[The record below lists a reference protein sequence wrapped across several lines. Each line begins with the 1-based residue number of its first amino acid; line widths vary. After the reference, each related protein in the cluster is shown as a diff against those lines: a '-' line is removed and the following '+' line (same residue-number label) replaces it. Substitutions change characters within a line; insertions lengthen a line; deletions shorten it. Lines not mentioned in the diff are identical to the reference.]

1 MPAAEDRFVFDSDDG
16 ETASEAASI
25 LLVDDERNVLE
36 SLKRAFAGESYK
48 IASASSA
55 GEAVKILEAEPV
67 EVVVTDYAMPGHTGS
82 DLLKVVK
89 DRWPDTIRIML
100 TGHADVQSI
109 MGAVNEGAVFKFI
122 TKPWNNEDLKLTIR
136 LALRQHALLREN
148 MLLKEM
154 AKEQQLKIKNYSVM
168 LDENRT
174 ILGYVL
180 DRAGVVSKDDYR
192 EAMDQRI
199 DGEVALETLV
209 RLGLA
214 GEMEIIEALR
224 SYLDLEYVDLLEMKL
239 NEAAVKFLPRDICER
254 GRMIPIDLDAHQ
266 MTLAMADPS
275 DMYKCDN
282 LSLMTGLKIKV
293 VIARASDILRQL
305 AAVYDENVRSDP
317 SDPDFISDIDPLDE
331 VDIIIEE
338 EDEGVNIQ
346 QMTTALE
353 IPPIIRIVNAIISE
367 AIRLK
372 ASDIHIEPKNAHTII
387 RFRIDGMLCGKIK
400 IPPELHSATVS
411 RIKILSRIDIAERRK
426 PQDGRVTVKA
436 GGRTVDIRVSC
447 MPTIIGEKVV
457 MRILDK
463 TAAIRRLDEL
473 GVLEADLSKINNLKQ
488 KPQGMIIA
496 TGPTGSG
503 KTTMLYSILN
513 EMLERSK
520 SFQTIED
527 PVEYFLQDASQVLVR
542 DKIGLSFASVL
553 RATLR
558 QDPDV
563 ILVGEIRDLPTAD
576 VAFKAALTGH
586 MVLSTLHT
594 NNSVASITRMIDLGI
609 KPYLIA
615 SALEGIIAQ
624 RLVRK
629 ICGHCKEACRPNAET
644 MELLRIPKGYFGGR
658 VYHGRGCDRCNQ
670 TGYSG
675 RTGIFEIFLINEDYR
690 HFICE
695 SYRESELYDM
705 ARANGM
711 MSLAEAGAEKVR
723 LGETTLSELL
733 RVLGPQVG
741 HERACAGC
749 GKTIDARFLYCPYCG
764 EFKQNS
770 CIHCKMPLEPDWS
783 NCPFCGR
790 AR

>member
-214 GEMEIIEALR
+214 GEMEIVEALR

-239 NEAAVKFLPRDICER
+239 REAAVKFLPRDVCER
-254 GRMIPIDLDAHQ
+254 GRMIPIELDAHQ

-282 LSLMTGLKIKV
+282 LSLMTGLKINV

-305 AAVYDENVRSDP
+305 HQVYDENGRTDA

-331 VDIIIEE
+331 VDIIIED

-387 RFRIDGMLCGKIK
+387 RYRIDGMLCGKIK

-520 SFQTIED
+520 SYQTIED

-624 RLVRK
+624 RLVRR
-629 ICGHCKEACRPNAET
+629 ICEHCKVACRPDAEA
-644 MELLRIPKGYFGGR
+644 MELLRIPRDYFGGR
-658 VYHGRGCDRCNQ
+658 VHQGRGCDRCNQ

-675 RTGIFEIFLINEDYR
+675 RTGVFEIFLVNEDYR

-711 MSLAEAGAEKVR
+711 MSLSEAGAEKVR

-741 HERACAGC
+741 HERICPGC
-749 GKTIDARFLYCPYCG
+749 SKTIDARFLYCPYCG

-790 AR
+790 VR